1 MVDVKLPDGK
11 VIQVVKEL
19 YQSPECLFDPKLG
32 QILAVKQQY
41 EPIHKAVHKAIE
53 RVDLKVRKQVYET
66 IILAGG
72 STMFLGLDERLE
84 TEVSNLVSSTTKVK
98 VIAQKE
104 RMDST
109 WIGGSV
115 LTSLSSF
122 QNMWITQ
129 AEYKEAGGNIVN
141 KKCF

>member
-1 MVDVKLPDGK
+1 
-11 VIQVVKEL
+11 
-19 YQSPECLFDPKLG
+19 
-32 QILAVKQQY
+32 
-41 EPIHKAVHKAIE
+41 
-53 RVDLKVRKQVYET
+53 
-66 IILAGG
+66 
-72 STMFLGLDERLE
+72 MFPGLDERLE